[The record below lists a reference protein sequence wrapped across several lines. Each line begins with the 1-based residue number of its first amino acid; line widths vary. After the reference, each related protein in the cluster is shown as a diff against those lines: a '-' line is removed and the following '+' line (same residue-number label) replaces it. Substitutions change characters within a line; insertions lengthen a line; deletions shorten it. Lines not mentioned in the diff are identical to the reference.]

1 MITNKLL
8 FPLLVLIGA
17 MLFITCNPAFGAFE
31 GIRAKKYFPDDRLA
45 DLAAAAAAGRTDNMQ
60 KLLDQGVDI
69 NARGEGGMTVLCWA
83 LLRNSKLGFLFLLE
97 HGANPNVEG
106 DGPNLMGVAG
116 FSVMTYAA
124 MNKDIWWLQTVLQHG
139 GNPNFVS
146 SLAGDTPIFPAINA
160 GLPVSPRIEHVRLL
174 IKAGANLEAKN
185 YLGQTSAVYAAY
197 TNDFQVVYE
206 LLKAGANPKSRDQV
220 GMTIGSLIQRYPI
233 GRSGPIYEWREK
245 VIAQLKAAGID
256 LGDRSKWATP

>member
-1 MITNKLL
+1 MRKYLILLL
-8 FPLLVLIGA
+8 FLMIGLLFV
-17 MLFITCNPAFGAFE
+17 CNTAFGAFE
-31 GIRAKKYFPDDRLA
+31 GIRAKRYFMDEQLA
-45 DLAAAAAAGRTDNMQ
+45 DLAAAAAAGRTAKMQ

-83 LLRNSKLGFLFLLE
+83 LLRNSKPGFLFLLE

-106 DGPNLMGVAG
+106 DGPNLMGVPG

-124 MNKDIWWLQTVLQHG
+124 MNEDIWWLQTVLQHG

-146 SLAGDTPIFPAINA
+146 SVERATPIFPAINA

-174 IKAGANLEAKN
+174 IKAGANLEARN
-185 YLGQTSAVYAAY
+185 YSGDTPALYAAY
-197 TNDFQVVYE
+197 THDYQVVYE
-206 LLKAGANPKSRDQV
+206 LLKAGADPKSRDEV
-220 GMTIGSLIQRYPI
+220 GMTIASLIQRYPMVE
-233 GRSGPIYEWREK
+233 SGPIYEWREK